1 MKTVISIL
9 CVLLSLGSFAQN
21 GVEII
26 MAHKQFSNNGE
37 TIKAEK
43 KSVIWISET
52 KMKISSDDMN
62 EPIMIYDSD
71 EQIITMVMRDKEKYS
86 EISQVEM
93 EEMNAQ
99 MEASRKMMEQQMA
112 QMPEAQRA
120 MLQERMAGMFSK
132 EIPKV
137 EYELTEEKV
146 KIGPYSTDK
155 YVGTANDQKIEEVFI
170 ASIDQFEVQD
180 SYFNVY
186 TKMMEF
192 MRENMG
198 KMMNTIS
205 GENYNTSLSSSYPSI
220 EEGIPVKSIA
230 YNEEFKRSEEILEKI
245 SQKEIPTEAFEVPS
259 NFKKIDLL
267 KEMKSGK

>member
-1 MKTVISIL
+1 MKTIISIL
-9 CVLLSLGSFAQN
+9 CVLFSLGAFAQN

-26 MAHKQFSNNGE
+26 MNHKQFSNNGE
-37 TIKAEK
+37 SIKAEK
-43 KSVIWISET
+43 KSVIWLTET
-52 KMKISSDDMN
+52 KMKISSDDMS

-71 EQIITMVMRDKEKYS
+71 EQMITVVMRDKEKYS

-112 QMPEAQRA
+112 QLPEAQRA

-132 EIPKV
+132 EIPTV
-137 EYELTEEKV
+137 EYEMAEEGV

-155 YVGTANDQKIEEVFI
+155 YIGTTKDQIIEEVYL
-170 ASIDQFEVQD
+170 ASTDQFDVQE
-180 SYFNVY
+180 SHFNVY
-186 TKMMEF
+186 SNMMEF

-205 GENYNTSLSSSYPSI
+205 GENQNTSLSPSYPSI
-220 EEGIPVKSIA
+220 EEGIPVKSIS
-230 YNEEFKRSEEILEKI
+230 YKEEKKRSEEILEKI
-245 SQKEIPTEAFEVPS
+245 SKKEIPTEAFEVPS
-259 NFKKIDLL
+259 DYKKIDLL